1 MRCCTINN
9 PPLDQFGPP
18 SILRAASHS
27 ALSPDHMP
35 GVISNDQPDDE
46 YHCTSDQALD
56 DVPNLQDVSSGDA
69 LIKGVSTT

>member
-18 SILRAASHS
+18 SILRTASCS
-27 ALSPDHMP
+27 APSPDHMP

-46 YHCTSDQALD
+46 YRCTSDQALD
-56 DVPNLQDVSSGDA
+56 DVPNLQDVSSGGVP
-69 LIKGVSTT
+69 IKEVSTA